1 MGQTAEN
8 NLWYK
13 GKSEVLRE
21 FKKSVVTILSAVAS
35 RNFSA
40 MPGFAIEALTDVE
53 IDSKFK
59 LTEYNQKILG
69 DAIDRELKD
78 LGLANDIS
86 LKQATMAWELAKI
99 QLFSDMQKEFS
110 DKELIRSL
118 RDEELENLM
127 IDQSFREVAIL
138 MQKLSIELQIQDI
151 NRQKEEV
158 GLLALPLEEQLA
170 AATLATARRKL
181 AVIPY
186 ILAVLAA
193 QNDVLDIEATVLMP
207 ARQEKANY
215 DKQVADMTTT
225 DILPLMADKAAKTL
239 VLTETQAEL
248 IPLMLAKA
256 TASKELADE
265 MMAQLDNHRLIAEEK
280 VILAGEKI
288 LRLAEQLVLMG
299 KDLTLE
305 GKKIT
310 IEQSRAA
317 LELQK
322 AEARLV
328 IVDALRIQLGEIKT
342 AMTAESAEEI
352 VYINTQ
358 GLNEIAVKKARL
370 ELVDAARYAATATE
384 MASQTHALSVMASDD
399 KIHSIEMA
407 KRAGKAEITERL
419 IHLLS

>member
-21 FKKSVVTILSAVAS
+21 FKKSIVTILSAVAS

-40 MPGFAIEALTDVE
+40 LPGFAIEALTDVE

-86 LKQATMAWELAKI
+86 LKQATMDWELAKI

-342 AMTAESAEEI
+342 AMTAESGAEI

-358 GLNEIAVKKARL
+358 GSNEVAVKKARL
-370 ELVDAARYAATATE
+370 EMVDAARYAATRAE